1 MLGVVVVTHNSDA
14 VLGACLESCRK
25 FVNAPVVVVDNAS
38 SDESVIVAQQAGVM
52 VCANTENRGFAAAVN
67 QGVNQLGTD
76 LILLLNPDAELLSS
90 VAPLVLACLDPETG
104 ASAGA
109 LVNVETHQPQQGFSV
124 RRFPKA
130 TTLVFETLGVNR
142 LFPWNPVNLK
152 YRCADLNLSNPALIE
167 QPAAAFVLFR
177 RDAWA
182 DVGGFDESF
191 HPIWFE
197 DVDFCKR
204 LADRGW
210 KIQYLPDAIAAHGGG
225 HSALKLE
232 SYQKRSYWF
241 GSLLRY
247 ARKHCSSSG
256 FRIVCAAVLLRSLL
270 DSGRLR
276 HKTHVHSKLVSPLRL
291 ALKGLKTGKI

>member
-38 SDESVIVAQQAGVM
+38 TDNSVTVARDAGVL

-67 QGVNQLGTD
+67 QGVNQLGTE
-76 LILLLNPDAELLSS
+76 LILLLNPDAELVSS
-90 VAPLVLACLDPETG
+90 VEPLVLACLDPQVG

-109 LVNVETHQPQQGFSV
+109 LVDEETHQPQKGFSV
-124 RRFPKA
+124 RRFPNA
-130 TTLVFETLGVNR
+130 TTLVFETLGINR
-142 LFPWNPVNLK
+142 LVAWNPVNRQ
-152 YRCADLNLSNPALIE
+152 YRCADLNLSDTASIE
-167 QPAAAFVLFR
+167 QPAAAFFLFR

-204 LADRGW
+204 LINREW
-210 KIQYLPDAIAAHGGG
+210 VIRYIPQAIAAHRGG
-225 HSALKLE
+225 HSAMKLE

-256 FRIVCAAVLLRSLL
+256 FRMVCAAVLLRSLL
-270 DSGRLR
+270 DRRKPSREPHIR
-276 HKTHVHSKLVSPLRL
+276 SKVVSPARL
-291 ALKGLKTGKI
+291 ALKGLKTGKM